1 MEYNEEYIQ
10 GLLFEK
16 IAGTISEQDNL
27 VAEHAISS
35 HAEVRKFWELLKTK
49 MESPKATA
57 FLSGLNPD
65 QAWDKTSAK
74 LEEQPGSFFSRN
86 RWTLSGIA
94 AMLVI
99 ALPLAWYFSS
109 TKQNQALPLELA
121 SKEVYLKTD
130 QGKAV
135 DLTNNAQV
143 KLGQTQI
150 NTKQKE
156 LSYTSGNTDSQEWAT
171 LFVPVTKDYKIKLS
185 DGTTVWMNAASSL
198 RFPFQFGKQT
208 REVYLTGE
216 AYFEVAKNKDLEFIV
231 HTSYADIHVHGT
243 SFNVNAYTAQNFTAA
258 LVEGSVS
265 AKKDNQVIKLKP
277 GEEAVIGKDN
287 LEVKTFDQQEILS
300 WRNGTY
306 SFHNQPLSQ
315 ISQVLSRWFD
325 VKIAWQTPAASE
337 QTFTGEIDKN
347 LPLDVVISNLKLT
360 SGMQAELKNGI
371 LTFR

>member
-1 MEYNEEYIQ
+1 MEYNEEHIQ

-16 IAGTISEQDNL
+16 IAGTISEQDDL
-27 VAEHAISS
+27 VAEHAISND
-35 HAEVRKFWELLKTK
+35 AEVRRFWEVLEAK
-49 MESPKATA
+49 MGSAKGTA
-57 FLSGLNPD
+57 FLSGLSAD
-65 QAWDKTSAK
+65 EAWDKTATSLHQK
-74 LEEQPGSFFSRN
+74 PGSVFSRN
-86 RWTLSGIA
+86 RWALTAVA
-94 AMLVI
+94 AILTIV
-99 ALPLAWYFSS
+99 LPLAWYFNS
-109 TKQNQALPLELA
+109 TKQGLSNIEEQAF
-121 SKEVYLKTD
+121 KEVYLKTD
-130 QGKAV
+130 NGKAV
-135 DLTNNAQV
+135 DLSNNKRI

-150 NTKQKE
+150 NAKQKE
-156 LSYTSGNTDSQEWAT
+156 LSYASDNADSKEWAT
-171 LFVPVTKDYKIKLS
+171 IFVPVTKDYKIKLS

-216 AYFEVAKNKDLEFIV
+216 AYFEVAKNRQQEFIV

-243 SFNVNAYTAQNFTAA
+243 SFNVNAYTAQNFTTA

-265 AKKDNQVIKLKP
+265 AKKDYQVIKLKP
-277 GEEAVIGKDN
+277 GEEAVMGKGD
-287 LEVKTFDQQEILS
+287 LEIKTFDAQEVLS

-315 ISQVLSRWFD
+315 ISQVLNRWFD
-325 VKIAWQTPAASE
+325 VKIAWQTPAVSE

>member
-27 VAEHAISS
+27 VAEHAILSY
-35 HAEVRKFWELLKTK
+35 AEVRKFWEVLEAK
-49 MESPKATA
+49 MGNPEGAA
-57 FLSGLNPD
+57 FLSRLSPD
-65 QAWDKTSAK
+65 QAWEKTATNLHQK
-74 LEEQPGSFFSRN
+74 PGSFFSRN
-86 RWTLSGIA
+86 RWALSGAA
-94 AMLVI
+94 AMLAI
-99 ALPLAWYFSS
+99 AIPLIWHFNF
-109 TKQNQALPLELA
+109 TKQEPSTLQGKEF
-121 SKEVYLKTD
+121 KEVYLKTD
-130 QGKAV
+130 NGKAI
-135 DLTNNAQV
+135 DLSNNTRI

-156 LSYTSGNTDSQEWAT
+156 LSYASGNADSKEWAT
-171 LFVPVTKDYKIKLS
+171 IFVPVTKDYKIKLS

-216 AYFEVAKNKDLEFIV
+216 AYFEVAKNKQQEFIV
-231 HTSYADIHVHGT
+231 HTSYADVHVHGT
-243 SFNVNAYTAQNFTAA
+243 SFNVNAYTSQSFTTA
-258 LVEGSVS
+258 LVEGAVS

-277 GEEAVIGKDN
+277 GEEAVIGKHS
-287 LEVKTFDQQEILS
+287 LEIKIFDPQEILS

-315 ISQVLSRWFD
+315 ISQVLTRWFD
-325 VKIAWQTPAASE
+325 VKIVWQNQGVSE
-337 QTFTGEIDKN
+337 QTFTGEIDKK
-347 LPLDVVISNLKLT
+347 LPLEVVINNLKIT

>member
-27 VAEHAISS
+27 VAEQAISS
-35 HAEVRKFWELLKTK
+35 YAEVQKFWEVLQAK
-49 MESPKATA
+49 MGKPEGAA
-57 FLSGLNPD
+57 FLSGLSPH
-65 QAWDKTSAK
+65 QAWEKTATNLHQK
-74 LEEQPGSFFSRN
+74 PGSFFSRN
-86 RWTLSGIA
+86 RWALSGVA
-94 AMLVI
+94 AMLAI
-99 ALPLAWYFSS
+99 AIPLVWHFSS
-109 TKQNQALPLELA
+109 TKQDSSTLQGQAF
-121 SKEVYLKTD
+121 KQVFLKTD
-130 QGKAV
+130 NGKAI
-135 DLTNNAQV
+135 DLSNNTRI

-156 LSYTSGNTDSQEWAT
+156 LSYASDNVSNKEWAT
-171 LFVPVTKDYKIKLS
+171 IFVPVTKDYKVKLS
-185 DGTTVWMNAASSL
+185 DGTIVWMNAASSL

-216 AYFEVAKNKDLEFIV
+216 AYFEVAKNTQQEFIV
-231 HTSYADIHVHGT
+231 HTSYADVHVHGT
-243 SFNVNAYTAQNFTAA
+243 SFNVNAYNAQTFAAA

-277 GEEAVIGKDN
+277 GEEVLIGKDN
-287 LEVKTFDQQEILS
+287 LEIKMFDKQEVLS

-315 ISQVLSRWFD
+315 ISQVLTRWFD
-325 VKIAWQTPAASE
+325 VKIVWLTPNVSE

-347 LPLDVVISNLKLT
+347 LPLDVIINNLKLT
-360 SGMQAELKNGI
+360 SGIQAEHKNGI
-371 LTFR
+371 LTFK

>member
-35 HAEVRKFWELLKTK
+35 HAEVRKFWEVLKAK
-49 MESPKATA
+49 MGSPKGTA

-65 QAWDKTSAK
+65 QAWEKTSES
-74 LEEQPGSFFSRN
+74 LHQQPGSFFSRN
-86 RWTLSGIA
+86 RWALSGIA
-94 AMLVI
+94 AMLAI
-99 ALPLAWYFSS
+99 ALPLAWYFNS
-109 TKQNQALPLELA
+109 TNQTQTSLQDQAF
-121 SKEVYLKTD
+121 KEVYLKTD

-135 DLTNNAQV
+135 DLSNNKQI

-156 LSYTSGNTDSQEWAT
+156 LSYNAGNADSQEWAT

-216 AYFEVAKNKDLEFIV
+216 AYFEVAKNPQQEFIV
-231 HTSYADIHVHGT
+231 HTSYADVHVHGT

-277 GEEAVIGKDN
+277 GEEAVIGKEN
-287 LEVKTFDQQEILS
+287 LEVKTFDAQEVLS

-315 ISQVLSRWFD
+315 ISQVLNRWFD
-325 VKIAWQTPAASE
+325 VKIAWQTPAVSE

>member
-1 MEYNEEYIQ
+1 MEYNKEYIQ

-27 VAEHAISS
+27 VAEHAIASD
-35 HAEVRKFWELLKTK
+35 AEVREFWEVLEAK
-49 MESPKATA
+49 MGSPKGAT

-65 QAWDKTSAK
+65 QAWDKTATNLHQK
-74 LEEQPGSFFSRN
+74 PGSFFSRN
-86 RWTLSGIA
+86 RWALSA
-94 AMLVI
+94 AAAILAIV
-99 ALPLAWYFSS
+99 LPLGWYFNSA
-109 TKQNQALPLELA
+109 KQDPSIDQGQGG
-121 SKEVYLKTD
+121 KEVYLKTD
-130 QGKAV
+130 NGKAV
-135 DLTNNAQV
+135 DLLNNTKI
-143 KLGQTQI
+143 KLGETQI
-150 NTKQKE
+150 NTTQKE
-156 LSYTSGNTDSQEWAT
+156 LSYASGNADSKEWAT
-171 LFVPVTKDYKIKLS
+171 IFVPVTKDYRIKLS
-185 DGTTVWMNAASSL
+185 DGTIVWMNAASSL

-216 AYFEVAKNKDLEFIV
+216 AYFEVAKSKQQEFIV

-243 SFNVNAYTAQNFTAA
+243 SFNVNAYTAQNFTTS

-265 AKKDNQVIKLKP
+265 AKKDRQVIKLKP
-277 GEEAVIGKDN
+277 GEEVIIGKEN
-287 LEVKTFDQQEILS
+287 LEVKTFDPQEVLS

-315 ISQVLSRWFD
+315 ISQVLTRWFD
-325 VKIAWQTPAASE
+325 VKIAGLNPRVSE

-347 LPLDVVISNLKLT
+347 LPLDVVINNLKIT

>member
-27 VAEHAISS
+27 VAEHAISN
-35 HAEVRKFWELLKTK
+35 HAEARKFWEVLQAK
-49 MESPKATA
+49 MGTPKGTA
-57 FLSGLNPD
+57 FLSALNPD
-65 QAWDKTSAK
+65 QAWEKIDES
-74 LEEQPGSFFSRN
+74 LHQQRGSFFSRN
-86 RWTLSGIA
+86 RWPLSGVA
-94 AMLVI
+94 AVLAI

-109 TKQNQALPLELA
+109 TKQNQALPQELA

-135 DLTNNAQV
+135 DLANNAQI

-156 LSYTSGNTDSQEWAT
+156 LSYASGNTNSQEWAT
-171 LFVPVTKDYKIKLS
+171 LVVPVTKDYKIKLS

-216 AYFEVAKNKDLEFIV
+216 AYFEVAKNKEQEFIV
-231 HTSYADIHVHGT
+231 HTSYADVHVHGT

-277 GEEAVIGKDN
+277 GEEAVIGKAN
-287 LEVKTFDQQEILS
+287 LEIKTFDPQEVLS

-325 VKIAWQTPAASE
+325 VKIAWQTATVSE

-347 LPLDVVISNLKLT
+347 LPLDVVISNLKLS
-360 SGMQAELKNGI
+360 SGMQAELKNGV
-371 LTFR
+371 LTFK

>member
-35 HAEVRKFWELLKTK
+35 NTEVRKFWEILKAK
-49 MESPKATA
+49 MTTPKGTA
-57 FLSGLNPD
+57 FLSELNPD
-65 QAWDKTSAK
+65 QAWQKTAIH
-74 LEEQPGSFFSRN
+74 LEKQPLSFFSRN
-86 RWTLSGIA
+86 RWALSGVA
-94 AMLVI
+94 AMLVL

-109 TKQNQALPLELA
+109 TSQNQSSLHGQTI
-121 SKEVYLKTD
+121 KEVYLKTD
-130 QGKAV
+130 QGKAI
-135 DLTNNAQV
+135 DLSNNKQI

-150 NTKQKE
+150 NAKQKE
-156 LSYTSGNTDSQEWAT
+156 LSYAAGNADSQEWAT
-171 LFVPVTKDYKIKLS
+171 LFVPVTKDYKVKLS

-208 REVYLTGE
+208 REVYLIGE
-216 AYFEVAKNKDLEFIV
+216 AYFEVAKNKEQEFIV

-287 LEVKTFDQQEILS
+287 LEIKTFDSQEVLS

-325 VKIAWQTPAASE
+325 VKIAWQTPAVSE

-360 SGMQAELKNGI
+360 SGMQAELKNGV
-371 LTFR
+371 LTFK

>member
-35 HAEVRKFWELLKTK
+35 HAEVRKFWEVLKSK
-49 MESPKATA
+49 METPKGTA

-65 QAWDKTSAK
+65 QAWEKTTAS
-74 LEEQPGSFFSRN
+74 LQEQPGSFFSRN
-86 RWTLSGIA
+86 RWALSGVA
-94 AMLVI
+94 AMLAI
-99 ALPLAWYFSS
+99 ALPLVWYFSS
-109 TKQNQALPLELA
+109 TKQNQSSLQKQTF
-121 SKEVYLKTD
+121 KEVYLKTD
-130 QGKAV
+130 QGQAV
-135 DLTNNAQV
+135 NLFNNKQI

-156 LSYTSGNTDSQEWAT
+156 LSYASVNADSKEWAT

-198 RFPFQFGKQT
+198 RFPFRFGKHA
-208 REVYLTGE
+208 REVYLSGE
-216 AYFEVAKNKDLEFIV
+216 AYFEVAKNKQQEFIV
-231 HTSYADIHVHGT
+231 HTSYADVHVHGT

-265 AKKDNQVIKLKP
+265 AKKDNRVIKLKP
-277 GEEAVIGKDN
+277 GEEVVLGKGN
-287 LEVKTFDQQEILS
+287 MEIKTFDPQEVLS

-315 ISQVLSRWFD
+315 ISQVLNRWFD
-325 VKIAWQTPAASE
+325 VKIAWQTPAVSE

-347 LPLDVVISNLKLT
+347 LPLDVVIDNLKLT